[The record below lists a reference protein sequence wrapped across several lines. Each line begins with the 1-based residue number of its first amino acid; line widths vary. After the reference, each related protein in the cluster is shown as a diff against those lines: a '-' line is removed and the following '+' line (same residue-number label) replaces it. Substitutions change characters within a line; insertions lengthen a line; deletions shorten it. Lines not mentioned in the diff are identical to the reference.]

1 MTVPT
6 FVDVIDAMKIMARK
20 IDDLEKRLTALEAAP
35 VMRIHHNGPAKM
47 LLPDEPAPAADDP
60 DAPVECPNCG
70 MEMWWNDYEHFYE
83 CGRDGCPIEN
93 IYFSHATDVVDAAAI
108 VRRMR
113 GAR

>member
-47 LLPDEPAPAADDP
+47 LLPDEPAPAAADP
-60 DAPVECPNCG
+60 DAPVLCPNCG
-70 MEMWWNDYEHFYE
+70 APVR
-83 CGRDGCPIEN
+83 CEN
-93 IYFSHATDVVDAAAI
+93 CDKMMDWVGPAAAI

-113 GAR
+113 GTR